1 MYHKEGF
8 TQICPRAL
16 LYSRPFLS
24 FSFPTHK
31 VLLIQDVDSLS
42 CMDLFPTPP
51 LQLLTLCLSI
61 TAIHSCARTTRIF
74 APSAHPDSTIMSGS
88 IRSGD
93 LITVRSIPI

>member
-8 TQICPRAL
+8 AQICPRTL

-24 FSFPTHK
+24 FK
-31 VLLIQDVDSLS
+31 VLLMQDGDSLS

-51 LQLLTLCLSI
+51 LPLLTLCLSI
-61 TAIHSCARTTRIF
+61 TAIHSCARRTRIF
-74 APSAHPDSTIMSGS
+74 APFAHPDSTIMTGS

-93 LITVRSIPI
+93 LITVQSIPI